1 MKTALISLL
10 VATAMISTGAALVEP
25 ESSSSQLS
33 HKQANELLQTASTP
47 EAHLQLARYF
57 RQEAQKNRDKEARD
71 LETART
77 YRLHPPRVD
86 MYRNMSIS
94 ETYRYLANEAHQLA
108 LADDQ
113 LAGAHNQMALQLMKA
128 K

>member
-1 MKTALISLL
+1 MTSPPARVASARQTSSL
-10 VATAMISTGAALVEP
+10 S
-25 ESSSSQLS
+25 
-33 HKQANELLQTASTP
+33 
-47 EAHLQLARYF
+47 
-57 RQEAQKNRDKEARD
+57 D

-86 MYRNMSIS
+86 MYRNVSIS